1 MSSVRASPVWGLRCQ
16 PVSPHAASPLTHSSV
31 VVLCKKDICSFHQIA
46 ETSSWVFAVFPGVQH
61 HFWGCSRHGIHQLS
75 KFMLWAWSENHKVGN
90 CYSLSIGS
98 VGEEKWLVRLVSRSQ
113 PQVVAI
119 EITYIT
125 LSRLLSLY
133 ITECVLSF
141 TVNNI
146 FSPPSRNWL
155 TQRRVSISHSDAVP
169 STMVGLSR
177 RSSGLPLPPVF
188 YGPVTSRPLPWSG
201 IALLNSQFR

>member
-16 PVSPHAASPLTHSSV
+16 PVSLHAASPLTHSSV
-31 VVLCKKDICSFHQIA
+31 VVPCKKGICSFNQMA

-61 HFWGCSRHGIHQLS
+61 HFWGCSHHGIHQLS
-75 KFMLWAWSENHKVGN
+75 RFMLWAWSENHKVGN
-90 CYSLSIGS
+90 CYILSIGS

-133 ITECVLSF
+133 ITQCVLSF

-146 FSPPSRNWL
+146 FSPQVETGWCKEESPFHTVMLFPVWWL
-155 TQRRVSISHSDAVP
+155 DFLAAPLVSLYLQYF
-169 STMVGLSR
+169 MGLSLPDLFL
-177 RSSGLPLPPVF
+177 GL
-188 YGPVTSRPLPWSG
+188 G
-201 IALLNSQFR
+201 